1 MLEWNLMGGRHGLD
15 GTRTLHELV
24 TLIERRHEAL
34 RAHAGPA
41 REGTVEGVHQA
52 RVASRRLREVVPVLG
67 RGLDDVWL
75 KPLRRALRDLTRALG
90 PVRELDVALDMIDTL
105 QFDTPDARRL
115 RAAWRL
121 QLDQHRPEPVRA
133 LRKALAPDRRRMLHR
148 SLETFASA
156 RESTSDDAWRGAL
169 ARRLAERAGDL
180 RDRIDRTGTLYHP
193 EPLHEVRIAVKK
205 LRYVLEITAEARL
218 ARLVMPLRTLKTA
231 QEFLGRLH
239 DLDVLLTLLQA
250 VPGAAPGE
258 DLQHAAA
265 AIVAA
270 LESESRLMHARYLRT
285 RAALLRVTDTTIAVV
300 VPRVRPA
307 RRPATRKAA
316 RGH

>member
-1 MLEWNLMGGRHGLD
+1 MGGRHGLD

-24 TLIERRHEAL
+24 TLIERRHDAL
-34 RAHAGPA
+34 RTHAGPA
-41 REGTVEGVHQA
+41 REGTAEGVHQA

-67 RGLDDVWL
+67 RGLDNVRL
-75 KPLRRALRDLTRALG
+75 KPLRRDLRDLTRALG
-90 PVRELDVALDMIDTL
+90 PVRELDVALDMIDAL
-105 QFDTPDARRL
+105 PFDTPEARRL

-121 QLDQHRPEPVRA
+121 QLGQQRAEPVRA
-133 LRKALAPDRRRMLHR
+133 LHKTLAPDRRRLLHR
-148 SLETFASA
+148 RLETFASA
-156 RESTSDDAWRGAL
+156 RESTDDDTWRRAL

-180 RDRIDRTGTLYHP
+180 RSRIDHTGTLFQP
-193 EPLHEVRIAVKK
+193 EPLHDVRIAVKK

-218 ARLVMPLRTLKTA
+218 ARLVVALRTLKAA

-265 AIVAA
+265 AIVAR
-270 LESESRLMHARYLRT
+270 LERESRLLHARYLRT
-285 RAALLRVTDTTIAVV
+285 RTALLRVTDTTIAVV

-307 RRPATRKAA
+307 RSPATREAA